1 MGEAPWGIF
10 CYICS
15 WCHRSAL
22 CSGVICIV
30 ILSWVSGSN
39 NELLSG
45 TAWDST
51 ASKDLTEKEGAVLF
65 VRMGSRLASSLWGQD
80 GLCIRTNV
88 QSKIS
93 VHWENLFKIPASLF
107 LHLYFI
113 FGGGGAM
120 LPGLQNRSSLTK
132 D

>member
-1 MGEAPWGIF
+1 M
-10 CYICS
+10 
-15 WCHRSAL
+15 
-22 CSGVICIV
+22 
-30 ILSWVSGSN
+30 
-39 NELLSG
+39 LSG

-120 LPGLQNRSSLTK
+120 LPGMQNLSSLTK

>member
-1 MGEAPWGIF
+1 MS
-10 CYICS
+10 CS
-15 WCHRSAL
+15 VVVL
-22 CSGVICIV
+22 
-30 ILSWVSGSN
+30 
-39 NELLSG
+39 
-45 TAWDST
+45 DST
-51 ASKDLTEKEGAVLF
+51 ASKELIEKEGAVLL
-65 VRMGSRLASSLWGQD
+65 VRMGSQLASSLWGQD
-80 GLCIRTNV
+80 GLGTRTNV

-93 VHWENLFKIPASLF
+93 VLWENLFKIAASLF